1 MPLIAVKIDQALYSA
16 AMQLVSKGEYRDVQQ
31 LMEVALANHLQ
42 LEERYDADATLQ
54 DHARTSRSEA
64 VVPRSMSH
72 SRRKERE
79 EPGFAATRT
88 EATRPKTNLVKASE
102 PFRFSSRNDVSIEP
116 FSAVIR
122 PKDELMYSLVNRLF
136 PLKLATRWLDVRSS
150 QLGHWPAVF
159 DVLAPLGR
167 DVEAFGSAL
176 GEYDRTL
183 NKRRDEQL
191 ATSLPHLGN
200 PKSIER
206 FLTQFVV
213 RTTESG
219 EVHAGAIVQFA
230 LAAIKN
236 GQLVLSREGQ
246 QLSRLPNPIIDRSGN
261 GFTESLTDD
270 ERALLRQQVR
280 QYMPAELGYV
290 SAVLQTVSGGSC
302 SPNELIKRLRNV
314 FADDKTDASFR
325 SHISGVVARAIDLR
339 LLRRDW
345 QGKHVL
351 YSLTDAG
358 REILVEPP
366 IEIETSDATPT
377 QTIQPL

>member
-1 MPLIAVKIDQALYSA
+1 M
-16 AMQLVSKGEYRDVQQ
+16 
-31 LMEVALANHLQ
+31 
-42 LEERYDADATLQ
+42 
-54 DHARTSRSEA
+54 
-64 VVPRSMSH
+64 
-72 SRRKERE
+72 
-79 EPGFAATRT
+79 
-88 EATRPKTNLVKASE
+88 
-102 PFRFSSRNDVSIEP
+102 
-116 FSAVIR
+116 
-122 PKDELMYSLVNRLF
+122 
-136 PLKLATRWLDVRSS
+136 
-150 QLGHWPAVF
+150 
-159 DVLAPLGR
+159 
-167 DVEAFGSAL
+167 

-200 PKSIER
+200 RKSTER

-230 LAAIKN
+230 LTAIKN

-290 SAVLQTVSGGSC
+290 RAVLQTVSGGSC

-351 YSLTDAG
+351 L
-358 REILVEPP
+358 
-366 IEIETSDATPT
+366 
-377 QTIQPL
+377 QPN